1 MRDDLLL
8 YYEREL
14 TYIRQLA
21 AEFAEKYPK
30 VASRLV
36 LERDKCEDPHVERL
50 LEGFAFLAARV
61 HLKIDDEFP
70 EITESLLQIVYPN
83 YIRPVPS
90 MSVVEFQL
98 DPDSGKLTTGLKI
111 DRHSMLYSKPVGG
124 VPCKFRTC
132 YDTTVWPIKVTAAEW
147 KTPDRLRPAVR
158 ASDSVAAVRLELRC
172 GPDTVFPALEMDELT
187 FYLSGEGA
195 LVFKFYELLASR
207 LTRILIRDPRPGSQV
222 PTIALDASQLVPLGF
237 EEDELLMPHVRRSFV
252 GYALLHEY
260 FTFPEKFLFFK
271 LKGLR
276 EVWEAGFEGSAE
288 IIFLFSRF
296 EGEGRRE
303 ILESGISPQM
313 FRLSCTP
320 IVNLFPQTAEPLLLD
335 QKKYEYSVIPDI
347 RRMNATEVFSIDE
360 VTSYNSSTQ
369 EAVKFLPFYSFHQG
383 IADNRYRAFW
393 IASRR
398 PSSRRNDIGTDMYIS
413 LLDLSMRTVHP
424 DTDSLTI
431 RTTCTNRD
439 LPARL
444 PFGAESGDFDLEN
457 NGPIERI
464 ISLVKPTMPLRPPT
478 GKDVQWRLISQLSLN
493 YLSLVSEGREALQQ
507 VLALHNF
514 TGSAFARKM
523 IDGIIRVESKRHF
536 ARMLSEYGV
545 HFARGTR
552 VEIEFDEEQFVGGG
566 VYLFASVLEQFLGH
580 YVHVNGF
587 SQLAA
592 STKQRKEILRE
603 WPPRAGRQILV

>member
-30 VASRLV
+30 VAARLV

-50 LEGFAFLAARV
+50 LEAFAFLAARV

-70 EITESLLQIVYPN
+70 EITESLLQVVYPN

-111 DRHSMLYSKPVGG
+111 DRHSVLYSKPVGG

-132 YDTTVWPIKVTAAEW
+132 YDTTIWPIKLTAAEW
-147 KTPDRLRPAVR
+147 KSPDRLRPAVR
-158 ASDSVAAVRLELRC
+158 ASDSVAAIRIEFRC
-172 GPDTVFPALEMDELT
+172 GPDIVFPALEMDDLT
-187 FYLSGEGA
+187 FYLSGETA
-195 LVFKFYELLASR
+195 VTYKFYELFCSR
-207 LTRILIRDPRPGSQV
+207 LNRIMIRDPRPGSRV
-222 PTIALDASQLVPLGF
+222 PPVILDASRLVPMGF
-237 EEDELLMPHVRRSFV
+237 EEDEVLLPHVRRSFI
-252 GYALLHEY
+252 GYALLNEY
-260 FTFPEKFLFFK
+260 FTFPDKFLFFK
-271 LKGLR
+271 LNGLR
-276 EVWEAGFEGSAE
+276 EVWDAGFEDQAE
-288 IIFLFSRF
+288 IIFLFAKF
-296 EGEGRRE
+296 EGEERRE
-303 ILESGISPQM
+303 MLESGISTKT
-313 FRLSCTP
+313 FRLGCTP

-335 QKKYEYSVIPDI
+335 QKKYEYPVVPDV

-360 VTSYNSSTQ
+360 VATYNSDTQ
-369 EAVKFLPFYSFHQG
+369 EAVRFLPFYSFHQG
-383 IADNRYRAFW
+383 IETNRYRAFW

-398 PSSRRNDIGTDMYIS
+398 PSARRNDTGTDMYIS
-413 LLDLSMRTVHP
+413 LLDLSMRPVHP
-424 DTDSLTI
+424 DSDSLTI

-444 PFGAESGDFDLEN
+444 PFGSDSGDFDLEN

-464 ISLVKPTMPLRPPT
+464 VALVKPTLPLRPPT
-478 GKDVQWRLISQLSLN
+478 GKNVQWRLISQLSLN

-507 VLALHNF
+507 VLALHNM
-514 TGSAFARKM
+514 TGATHTRKM
-523 IDGIIRVESKRHF
+523 IDGILRVQSSSHF
-536 ARMLSEYGV
+536 ARLLSEFGV

-566 VYLFASVLEQFLGH
+566 VYMFASVLEQFLGH

-592 STKQRKEILRE
+592 FTKQRKEILRE
-603 WPPRAGRQILV
+603 WPPRAGRQILI